1 MKKTYWLAGFICLS
15 VLFGAGA
22 GVIGNIDG
30 IIHKNVSVQTDVQ
43 GDPGRTVFIIDPG
56 HGGEDGGCSA
66 ADGTLEKDLN
76 LLLSKD
82 VCDILNSMGYNS
94 ILTRNDD
101 KLLYDI
107 YGDLNDY
114 TGKKKVYDLKNRL
127 RLSEEVGAEALISIH
142 MNKFPDGKYRG
153 TQLYYSANREDSNVL
168 AEEIQTTVS
177 KNLQEDN
184 NRQIK
189 KAGSSIFILNR
200 SRIPAVL
207 CECGFLSNEDET
219 ALLNTPEYRQK
230 LSFCIAAAAVNWLS
244 GRAE

>member
-22 GVIGNIDG
+22 VVIGNIDG

-114 TGKKKVYDLKNRL
+114 TGKKKVYDLRNRL
-127 RLSEEVGAEALISIH
+127 RFSEESGALAMISIH
-142 MNKFPDGKYRG
+142 MNKFPSAAYRG
-153 TQLYYSANREDSNVL
+153 TQVYYSADNEGGTYL
-168 AEEIQTTVS
+168 ADKIQNSVC
-177 KNLQEDN
+177 KNLQTDN
-184 NRQIK
+184 TRLIK
-189 KAGSSIFILNR
+189 SAGSNIYILNR
-200 SRIPAVL
+200 AKITTVL
-207 CECGFLSNEDET
+207 CECGFLSNREETELLKTDEY
-219 ALLNTPEYRQK
+219 AQK
-230 LSFCIAAAAVNWLS
+230 LCFCISLGALDWLS
-244 GRAE
+244 QTLE